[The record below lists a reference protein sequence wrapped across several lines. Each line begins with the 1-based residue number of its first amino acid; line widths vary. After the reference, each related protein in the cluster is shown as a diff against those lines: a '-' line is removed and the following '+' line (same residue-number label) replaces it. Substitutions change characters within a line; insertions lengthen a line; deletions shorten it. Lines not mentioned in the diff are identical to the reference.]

1 MVTRSFVRWFVV
13 SLIMFHLVISTF
25 LVICLPMW
33 FGGGHS
39 ASLIKG
45 SSQQHSNNYHHDE
58 DAQTDAHTNVQLE
71 LGGTTMTRFRR
82 TTKDGTETADA
93 LALDSHDKKK
103 RLMDFAVESA
113 KAKYELE
120 MKVSA
125 LESENQKNMVQ
136 TETVN
141 THEGTVFDQIIE
153 NFDVGRL
160 EFAWNSNQWTMVHI
174 GGMNKLNE
182 QSHEKW
188 THAYKDVIRT
198 LDPPERDVRSKARV
212 IMTDVVKWL
221 WNNNTDG
228 LEPATPTFVMQ
239 MPIGRTDSACLRL
252 VPNPFEVSG
261 FSDGLANGPKA
272 IKTRK
277 NMPVFLQRR
286 PQVFY
291 RGTLRPVE
299 LRIPGTRKA
308 IFDMGADPANLGWL
322 NATSDRQ
329 GHDTFGKYRY
339 LLDIGGVDGTTWSAL
354 RWKMALGSLVFKVDS
369 DKYNWFHKLLRP
381 HVHYIPV
388 KSDLSDLHAQYEW
401 ANDHP
406 TDAERIAKAGQEVA
420 ISINRDDFRRTTREL
435 MAAAIHDCEMFR
447 PPQPS

>member
-1 MVTRSFVRWFVV
+1 MVTRFVRWLVV
-13 SLIMFHLVISTF
+13 SLIMLHLVMSTF

-39 ASLIKG
+39 ASLIKS
-45 SSQQHSNNYHHDE
+45 SSQQHSSNYHHDE

-103 RLMDFAVESA
+103 R
-113 KAKYELE
+113 
-120 MKVSA
+120 
-125 LESENQKNMVQ
+125 
-136 TETVN
+136 
-141 THEGTVFDQIIE
+141 FDQIIE
-153 NFDVGRL
+153 NRDIGRL
-160 EFAWNSNQWTMVHI
+160 EFAWNSNQWTMVHL
-174 GGMNKLNE
+174 GGMNKNNE
-182 QSHEKW
+182 QTHEKW
-188 THAYKDVIRT
+188 TYAYKDVIRT
-198 LDPPERDVRSKARV
+198 LDPPERDVRSKARG

-322 NATSDRQ
+322 NATRDRQ
-329 GHDTFGKYRY
+329 GYDTFGKYRY

-435 MAAAIHDCEMFR
+435 MASAIHDCEMFR
-447 PPQPS
+447 PLQPS